1 MRPWTVLWLLLI
13 PLGLYSGWQRFEQRP
28 VSEPDGVVAPGEP
41 LQGEAGDTTPLR
53 HGRWMLTP
61 RASYDI
67 TARILSRADY
77 RFDAM
82 ADLVP
87 EDLALGWGPMS
98 DNRVLRD
105 FDISQSVR
113 FYTWEPRGPLPI
125 PRESVISHSANTHLI
140 PADERIRTEIGRL
153 RQGDVVRLTGSLVDA
168 KRDDGAFIHTSL
180 TRLDTG
186 PGACEVLL
194 VESVELQR

>member
-1 MRPWTVLWLLLI
+1 MDWRAAFYCALVAVAVWH
-13 PLGLYSGWQRFEQRP
+13 GSEQWMLRAVHP
-28 VSEPDGVVAPGEP
+28 PDGQIAPLDP
-41 LQGEAGDTTPLR
+41 LQTDIDAPSTVPF
-53 HGRWMLTP
+53 GRWKLTE
-61 RASYDI
+61 RAHYDI
-67 TARILSRADY
+67 TARILGREDY

-140 PADERIRTEIGRL
+140 PADERKRTEIGRL

-168 KRDDGAFIHTSL
+168 KRDD
-180 TRLDTG
+180 
-186 PGACEVLL
+186 
-194 VESVELQR
+194 